1 MKIVIFGTGNAG
13 RAIYRTFKN
22 DYKIIYFIENN
33 KNLQNS
39 KYDSIPIKYVNEIVN
54 LNFDKVAVA
63 GVWAD
68 EMINQLIDL
77 GISKDKIWF
86 IEDTKLQFSS
96 KLRVETSNIILKEF
110 ARLMEDNN
118 ISYCIEGSSLLC
130 LLRGQNISDVSD
142 IDILIKS
149 QKDLEK
155 IWEILNNNPI
165 LNQHNLFKIMYEK
178 DKILTKQNEIDKI
191 ILKSKTQ
198 DIDTEP
204 VNLDINL
211 AVDIGKYYIM
221 DYEKNYYL
229 YFNKEFVDG
238 KRYFNYKGINL
249 LIPFQAE
256 KFVELLYGKDWKI
269 PAKKW
274 TYLDYKNLLNT
285 EDLVNF
291 IKENT
296 HE

>member
-22 DYKIIYFIENN
+22 DYKIISFIENN

-39 KYDSIPIKYVNEIVN
+39 KYDSVPIKYVNEIVN

-165 LNQHNLFKIMYEK
+165 LNQNNLSKILYEK